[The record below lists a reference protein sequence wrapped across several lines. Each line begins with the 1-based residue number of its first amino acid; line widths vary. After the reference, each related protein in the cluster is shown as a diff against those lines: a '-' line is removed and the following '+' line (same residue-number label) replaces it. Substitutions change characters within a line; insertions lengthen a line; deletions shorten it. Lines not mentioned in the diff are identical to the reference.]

1 MMPSFLQRMDQTWE
15 VNCVPLSDVITA
27 GTPNL
32 ATQVVMRVFA
42 QVAAAIFRTDVASSH
57 LVDLSIMVM
66 M

>member
-1 MMPSFLQRMDQTWE
+1 MVHTWD

-32 ATQVVMRVFA
+32 ATQAAMRVSA
-42 QVAAAIFRTDVASSH
+42 QVAAISRTGVASSH

>member
-1 MMPSFLQRMDQTWE
+1 L
-15 VNCVPLSDVITA
+15 DVITA

-32 ATQVVMRVFA
+32 ATQAAMRVSA
-42 QVAAAIFRTDVASSH
+42 QVAAAMSRTGVASSH

>member
-1 MMPSFLQRMDQTWE
+1 
-15 VNCVPLSDVITA
+15 VITA

-32 ATQVVMRVFA
+32 ATQAAMRVSA
-42 QVAAAIFRTDVASSH
+42 QVAAISRTGVASSH